1 METGG
6 LEPIRGN
13 FFSQLLFFDRLLLI
27 VEQLSACQTS
37 LEGIVVE
44 STLSLLSLTESP
56 KQQTMRN
63 QRTGAVNATKT
74 RHGRGGSL
82 Y

>member
-6 LEPIRGN
+6 LEPIRTN

-44 STLSLLSLTESP
+44 STLSQTLSLLSLTELP

-74 RHGRGGSL
+74 
-82 Y
+82 